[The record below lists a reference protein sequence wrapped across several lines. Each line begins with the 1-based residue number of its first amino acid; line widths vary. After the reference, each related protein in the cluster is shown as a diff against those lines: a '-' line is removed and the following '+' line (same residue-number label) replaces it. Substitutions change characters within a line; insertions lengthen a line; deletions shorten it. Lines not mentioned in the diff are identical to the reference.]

1 MATGA
6 AACARE
12 EAARWFVRMQN
23 PPAGASERPAFD
35 AWLAA
40 DPRHAQE
47 YAAFEQLWRD
57 FDSTAGTRA
66 LADAALASR
75 ARRQRR
81 RVAGGLLGMAGLGSL
96 GWLLLQRWQSQLD
109 APQWTLARNTRAGQ
123 RLRLPLP
130 DGSEILLG
138 GASAIRLGY
147 SLRSRQVELVQ
158 GEALFSVAGDAT
170 RPFTV
175 DCANTR
181 TTVVGTR
188 FAVDRLPGSVRVSVQ
203 QGIVHFAAREGT
215 SPALRL
221 HAGEVG
227 AWQDGSP
234 LGSAPQ
240 RLPGRNAQ
248 DAFAIE
254 RGLLIFE
261 RASLAE
267 IATTLS
273 RYHPTPVQAPVGPP
287 DQGPRI
293 TAAVQL
299 RQIDAFIDT
308 LPRIAAVKV
317 QRSNGMVI
325 LSIR

>member
-1 MATGA
+1 MTATLA
-6 AACARE
+6 ARE
-12 EAARWFVRMQN
+12 AAARWFVRMRN
-23 PPAGASERPAFD
+23 APKGASERTAFD

-47 YAAFEQLWRD
+47 YAAFEQLWSD
-57 FDSTAGTRA
+57 FDSTASTQA

-75 ARRQRR
+75 TQRR
-81 RVAGGLLGMAGLGSL
+81 RRRIVGGLLGAGGLGSL
-96 GWLLLQRWQSQLD
+96 GWLLVQGWQSHLD
-109 APQWTLARNTRAGQ
+109 APQFTLARTTRPGQ

-138 GASAIRLGY
+138 GASAIMLRY
-147 SLRSRQVELVQ
+147 SRRSRQVELVQ

-175 DCANTR
+175 DCADTR

-203 QGIVHFAAREGT
+203 QGIVHFAASEAT

-227 AWQDGSP
+227 AWSDDAP

-240 RLPGRNAQ
+240 RLPGRHAQ

-254 RGLLIFE
+254 RDLLIFE
-261 RASLAE
+261 RASLVE
-267 IATTLS
+267 IAATLS
-273 RYHPTPVQAPVGPP
+273 RYHSMPVQAPAGAP
-287 DQGPRI
+287 DRGPRI

-299 RQIDAFIDT
+299 RQIDGFIDT

-317 QRSNGMVI
+317 QRSHGMVI
-325 LSIR
+325 LSTR

>member
-1 MATGA
+1 MTATLA
-6 AACARE
+6 TRE
-12 EAARWFVRMQN
+12 AAARWFVRMRN
-23 PPAGASERPAFD
+23 DPADASERRAFD

-57 FDSTAGTRA
+57 FDSTASTQA

-75 ARRQRR
+75 VQRQRR

-96 GWLLLQRWQSQLD
+96 GWLLVQGWQAHLD
-109 APQWTLARNTRAGQ
+109 APQFTLARSTRPGQ

-138 GASAIRLGY
+138 GASAITLSYGR
-147 SLRSRQVELVQ
+147 RSRQVELVQ
-158 GEALFSVAGDAT
+158 GEALFSVAGDAG

-175 DCANTR
+175 DCGGTR

-203 QGIVHFAAREGT
+203 RGVVDFAGSQAPA
-215 SPALRL
+215 PALRL

-227 AWQDGSP
+227 AWQDGAP
-234 LGSAPQ
+234 PGSTPQ
-240 RLPGRNAQ
+240 RLPGRHAQ

-273 RYHPTPVQAPVGPP
+273 RYHNLPVQTPAGTPE
-287 DQGPRI
+287 QGPRI

-299 RQIDAFIDT
+299 RQIDGFLDT
-308 LPRIAAVKV
+308 LPRIAAVRV
-317 QRSNGMVI
+317 QRDKGMVI
-325 LSIR
+325 LSTP

>member
-1 MATGA
+1 MRNAPT
-6 AACARE
+6 R
-12 EAARWFVRMQN
+12 
-23 PPAGASERPAFD
+23 ASERSAFD

-47 YAAFEQLWRD
+47 YAAFEQLWSD
-57 FDSTAGTRA
+57 FDSTASTQA

-75 ARRQRR
+75 TQRR
-81 RVAGGLLGMAGLGSL
+81 RRRIVGGLLSAGGLGSL
-96 GWLLLQRWQSQLD
+96 GWLLLQGWQSHLD
-109 APQWTLARNTRAGQ
+109 APQFTLARTTRPGQ

-138 GASAIRLGY
+138 GASTITLSY
-147 SLRSRQVELVQ
+147 SRRSRQVELAQ
-158 GEALFSVAGDAT
+158 GEALFSVAADAT

-175 DCANTR
+175 DCASTR

-203 QGIVHFAAREGT
+203 QGIVHFAGSKAAGST
-215 SPALRL
+215 LRL

-227 AWQDGSP
+227 AWQDGTP
-234 LGSAPQ
+234 QGSAPQ

-254 RGLLIFE
+254 RDLLIFE

-267 IATTLS
+267 IAATLS
-273 RYHPTPVQAPVGPP
+273 RYHPTPVQAQASAP

-299 RQIDAFIDT
+299 RQIDGFLDT

-317 QRSNGMVI
+317 RRSHDMVI
-325 LSIR
+325 LSTP

>member
-1 MATGA
+1 MAIA
-6 AACARE
+6 SSCVRE
-12 EAARWFVRMQN
+12 EAARWFVRMRDSTT
-23 PPAGASERPAFD
+23 GASERTAFD

-40 DPRHAQE
+40 HPRNAQE
-47 YAAFEQLWRD
+47 YEAFEQLWRD
-57 FDSTAGTRA
+57 FDSTASTQA
-66 LADAALASR
+66 LADAAQASR
-75 ARRQRR
+75 SHRQRR
-81 RVAGGLLGMAGLGSL
+81 RVAGGLLGLAGLGSL
-96 GWLLLQRWQSQLD
+96 GWLLFQGWQSHLES
-109 APQWTLARNTRAGQ
+109 PQFTLARTTRPGQ

-138 GASAIRLGY
+138 GASAITLSY
-147 SLRSRQVELVQ
+147 SRRSRKVELVQ
-158 GEALFSVAGDAT
+158 GEALFSVAADSA

-175 DCANTR
+175 DCTETR
-181 TTVVGTR
+181 ITVVGTR

-203 QGIVHFAAREGT
+203 QGIVHFAGSKT
-215 SPALRL
+215 PDTALVL

-227 AWQDGSP
+227 AWQDGAP

-261 RASLAE
+261 RASLSE

-273 RYHPTPVQAPVGPP
+273 RYHRMPVQALLGKP
-287 DQGPRI
+287 DTGPRI

-299 RQIDAFIDT
+299 RQIDGFLDA

-317 QRSNGMVI
+317 RRSNGTVI
-325 LSIR
+325 LSSP